1 MSQKIID
8 TLLEAVHDDANNP
21 FPHFALAKE
30 YQKINNLESAGK
42 HYQYLVE
49 HFPDYGG
56 TYYHYAIF
64 LIDSNEADK
73 AYKIIEKGLT
83 VLQESGETNLYNE
96 LSGLRNEV
104 FDL

>member
-1 MSQKIID
+1 MSQKIIN
-8 TLLEAVHDDANNP
+8 TLLEAVQDEENNP

-30 YQKINNLESAGK
+30 YQKINDRESAGK
-42 HYQYLVE
+42 HYQHLVQ

-64 LIDSNEADK
+64 LIEGNDADEALN
-73 AYKIIEKGLT
+73 IIEKGLNF
-83 VLQESGETNLYNE
+83 LQQSGETNLYNE
-96 LSGLRNEV
+96 LAALRNEV